1 MANLLA
7 FAFVFGALVAFHEF
21 GHLIIAKACGVKVD
35 SYSIGFGPVLVKF
48 KLGETEY
55 RLSLIPLGGYVM
67 PAGPNFGED
76 VDPNDPDKDRY
87 LVSKPI
93 WKRAAVAAA
102 GPLFNLLPIPILDGG
117 HIFIFLIEFVKG
129 SPISIRK
136 REIAQG
142 IGLVLIFT
150 LLAFAF
156 YNDIIRLW
164 FS

>member
-117 HIFIFLIEFVKG
+117 HLFMIVIEAVIG
-129 SPISIRK
+129 PISK
-136 REIAQG
+136 SAQVIIQS
-142 IGLVLIFT
+142 IGFVLLMLIFC
-150 LLAFAF
+150 LATS
-156 YNDIIRLW
+156 NDLFRL
-164 FS
+164 FNK